1 MKKVNFHHKRSLL
14 ACALALSFPFN
25 AIADAKY
32 DALQKQVELL
42 QQQLQQVQV
51 ALKEQQT
58 QTATKE
64 DVEQLK
70 QDVASVTTEAT
81 EWKNSD
87 SVVHLAGYG
96 DATYSDSQ
104 NGNGAFSAIRYNPIL
119 HYQYKDL
126 FLMEVEFET
135 LIDEAGATDFALEY
149 GTLDVFLN
157 DYMTL
162 LAGKFLSPLG
172 QFRQNG
178 HPSWINK
185 LTTAPVG
192 FGHGQAAPNAD
203 IGLELRGG
211 IPLGDNARFVN
222 YAVYTANGPVLDIAG
237 DEIEEIHT
245 GGVTS
250 NEDDELVFGGRM
262 GFLPIPMLELGI
274 SGATGK
280 VAGTEEPDAT
290 RDYDVYGFDF
300 NYKWNNVRL
309 LGEYI
314 KQKVGASSNSAAPD
328 SANWEAWYAQT
339 SYRFM
344 QTNWEGVLRYGDYDS
359 PESSVDQKQ
368 WALGVN
374 YLFSANAM
382 AKFAYNFNDGLD
394 GAASDDNTFQAQLSY
409 GF

>member
-1 MKKVNFHHKRSLL
+1 MGKVNFHHKRSLL

-70 QDVASVTTEAT
+70 QDVASVTAEAT

-135 LIDEAGATDFALEY
+135 LIDKAGATDFALEY

-185 LTTAPVG
+185 LPTAPIG

-222 YAVYTANGPVLDIAG
+222 YAVYTANGPVLDIVG
-237 DEIEEIHT
+237 DEIKEIHT

-250 NEDDELVFGGRM
+250 NDDDELVFGGRM
-262 GFLPIPMLELGI
+262 GFLPIPMLEIGF

-280 VAGTEEPDAT
+280 VAGKDESNAT
-290 RDYDVYGFDF
+290 RDYDVYGIDF
-300 NYKWNNVRL
+300 NYKHNNLRL
-309 LGEYI
+309 LSEYV
-314 KQKVGASSNSAAPD
+314 KQKVGSTSTSSAPD
-328 SANWEAWYAQT
+328 SASWDAFYAQA

-344 QTNWEGVLRYGDYDS
+344 PTSWEGVLRYGDYNS
-359 PESSVDQKQ
+359 PYNDQDQTQ

-374 YLFSANAM
+374 YLFSSNAM
-382 AKFAYNFNDGLD
+382 AKFAYNFNDGNS
-394 GAASDDNTFQAQLSY
+394 GTTADDDVFQAQLSY